1 MYLFVIIRVI
11 NDTFD
16 IRGQILTVQ
25 PSGDA
30 QASATYRT
38 GAAARLAGIP
48 VATLRVWERRYEIA
62 GPRTGGNTHR
72 RYSVEDVRRLGL
84 IKALVDL
91 GHPIGSIANLPIATL
106 VELRADGGA
115 VLPRTGN
122 PLPRA
127 ATALR
132 PIRVAIVGTALA
144 ADAANGARRSL
155 ALEVVAACADA
166 AQAGPAL
173 QGVAAELLAIELPA
187 LRDDAVAQVDAL
199 AALVGAHLAIV
210 SYRFGTQATVRAL
223 RSRGHV
229 VVRAPLD
236 LSEVESLGA
245 ALLPG
250 ACTDAPAGPLPTTP
264 APRFDESVLAEL
276 ARIATPMYCECPR
289 HVVELLQS
297 IGSFER
303 YSAECE
309 NRSPAD
315 AELHR
320 YLHRVAGT
328 ARAFFEEALVR
339 LARAEGFPLPDRIP
353 AESRHA

>member
-1 MYLFVIIRVI
+1 M
-11 NDTFD
+11 
-16 IRGQILTVQ
+16 TVQ
-25 PSGDA
+25 PSTDA
-30 QASATYRT
+30 QAPPTYRT
-38 GAAARLAGIP
+38 GAAARLAGVP

-62 GPRTGGNTHR
+62 SPRTGGNTHR

-91 GHPIGSIANLPIATL
+91 GHPIGSIANLPMATL
-106 VELRADGGA
+106 VELRADGA
-115 VLPRTGN
+115 VLQRTGTAA
-122 PLPRA
+122 LPRLG
-127 ATALR
+127 ATLR
-132 PIRVAIVGTALA
+132 SIRAAIVGTALA
-144 ADAANGARRSL
+144 ADAAHGARRSP
-155 ALEVVAACADA
+155 ALEVVGACADA

-187 LRDDAVAQVDAL
+187 LRDDAVEQVDAL
-199 AALVGAHLAIV
+199 AALVGARLAIV

-245 ALLPG
+245 ALLP
-250 ACTDAPAGPLPTTP
+250 AAADAPTGPLPAAP

-276 ARIATPMYCECPR
+276 ARIATSMYCECPR
-289 HVVELLQS
+289 HVVELLQT

-339 LARAEGFPLPDRIP
+339 LARAEGFPLPDSVLA
-353 AESRHA
+353 AESRHP